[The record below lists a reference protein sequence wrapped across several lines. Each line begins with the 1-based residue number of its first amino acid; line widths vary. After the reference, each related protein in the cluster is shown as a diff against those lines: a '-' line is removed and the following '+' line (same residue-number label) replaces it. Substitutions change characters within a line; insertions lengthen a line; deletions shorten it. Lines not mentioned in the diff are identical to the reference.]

1 MRITPLDIHSHRFA
15 RRIGGFDREEVD
27 SFLRSIADDY
37 ESLLRENERQ
47 LGQMRHLEQ
56 RVEELAGNEELLK
69 QTLLTAQSVGEEIRQ
84 SAVKE
89 SEILMREA
97 EVQGEKIIDAAHRR
111 AARLAEEIRE
121 MKSLRTRL
129 ASAMRTSIETHLALI
144 EALADEEG
152 EDPLMEF
159 PVSRLGPTAPALR
172 AAGERPQTS
181 EADEDP
187 DLPRLET

>member
-1 MRITPLDIHSHRFA
+1 MRISPLDIHSQRFA
-15 RRIGGFDREEVD
+15 RRVSGYDREEVE
-27 SFLRSIADDY
+27 SFLRSVANDY
-37 ESLLRENERQ
+37 ESLLRDRERQ
-47 LGQMRHLEQ
+47 VDQIRHLEQ
-56 RVEELAGNEELLK
+56 RVEELTGNEELLK

-144 EALADEEG
+144 EALADEDS
-152 EDPLMEF
+152 EDPLMQL
-159 PVSRLGPTAPALR
+159 PISRLSPAAPGLR
-172 AAGERPQTS
+172 AAGERPQKS
-181 EADEDP
+181 KADEEP
-187 DLPRLET
+187 ELSGLES